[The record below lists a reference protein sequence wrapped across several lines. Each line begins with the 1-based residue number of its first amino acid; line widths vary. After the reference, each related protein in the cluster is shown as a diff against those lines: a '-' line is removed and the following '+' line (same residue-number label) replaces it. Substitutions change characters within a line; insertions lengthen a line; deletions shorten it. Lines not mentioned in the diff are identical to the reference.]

1 MHKRLVFDE
10 LCATWQAN
18 ANWRLK
24 VWLAA
29 LLPHRSQKGAKK
41 TWDNTALQCLECRN
55 PLVLKDGSRYF
66 TPYETRLFV
75 VLGLPRQ
82 VVKVDLIF
90 VASCFVMDWPGPK
103 LPSYHSRL
111 RFWCI
116 FAADEVRLC
125 TTPYQPPTAETRRLE
140 VGNSLDPTTHN
151 EVLDLLLWG
160 TKSACIWRIMLLR
173 S

>member
-1 MHKRLVFDE
+1 MVQDTSHLM
-10 LCATWQAN
+10 
-18 ANWRLK
+18 
-24 VWLAA
+24 
-29 LLPHRSQKGAKK
+29 
-41 TWDNTALQCLECRN
+41 
-55 PLVLKDGSRYF
+55 
-66 TPYETRLFV
+66 RLFV
-75 VLGLPRQ
+75 VLGHPRQ

-140 VGNSLDPTTHN
+140 VGNSLESKRGN
-151 EVLDLLLWG
+151 
-160 TKSACIWRIMLLR
+160 I
-173 S
+173 